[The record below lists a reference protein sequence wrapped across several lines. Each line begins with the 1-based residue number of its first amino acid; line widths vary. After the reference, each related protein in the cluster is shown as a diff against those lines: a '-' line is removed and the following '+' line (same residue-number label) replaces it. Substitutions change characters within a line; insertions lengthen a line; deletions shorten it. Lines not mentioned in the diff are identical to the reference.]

1 MINLKEDWLD
11 NVTEEQLRGFFEHS
25 KLAKIKELRSV
36 KIIQDDEGNKRVFFN
51 YDAYSRTMDTNEIA
65 VFDAFGQITPYQRQ
79 YHDARTV
86 KDLDSIVN
94 DEDLIN
100 WHLMVSSANRGRV
113 IDGKTY
119 NINNCITNQLKM
131 DGEWMYSY
139 DTTKSTRRVMTGGET
154 LSVLDTV
161 TFSKTFVDGIQG
173 KYFKLFLY
181 IEGSPLSDFSM

>member
-119 NINNCITNQLKM
+119 DEAFIEYYQDIINTGYKKVIDDFQTQMVSYINQKIQTNHALRLMVEGNANI
-131 DGEWMYSY
+131 GEMA
-139 DTTKSTRRVMTGGET
+139 D
-154 LSVLDTV
+154 
-161 TFSKTFVDGIQG
+161 
-173 KYFKLFLY
+173 
-181 IEGSPLSDFSM
+181 

>member
-1 MINLKEDWLD
+1 VIKQNSRTIEDGGQIYLGTD
-11 NVTEEQLRGFFEHS
+11 IIEGGKTYDLNVT
-25 KLAKIKELRSV
+25 
-36 KIIQDDEGNKRVFFN
+36 
-51 YDAYSRTMDTNEIA
+51 
-65 VFDAFGQITPYQRQ
+65 IT
-79 YHDARTV
+79 
-86 KDLDSIVN
+86 N
-94 DEDLIN
+94 DEEEDGYYIRCQ
-100 WHLMVSSANRGRV
+100 AFAV